1 MIDKDLIRQTIE
13 EKLASTDCFLISLSI
28 SGDNQ
33 IMVEIDSETSVDLDF
48 CVELTRYI
56 EQHFD
61 RDAED
66 YSLEIGSYSITKPF
80 VDRRQYR
87 KNIGRKVEVL
97 TEESR
102 KIRGTLVA
110 VDNDDFTLEIEEKEL
125 VEGQKRKK
133 LVKKEITLLYNSVK
147 QTKLEF

>member
-13 EKLASTDCFLISLSI
+13 EKLALTDCFLVSLSI

-110 VDNDDFTLEIEEKEL
+110 VDNDGFTLEIEEKEL
-125 VEGQKRKK
+125 LEGKKRKK
-133 LVKKEITLLYNSVK
+133 LVKKEITLLYSSVK

>member
-13 EKLASTDCFLISLSI
+13 EKLASTDCFLVSLSI

-48 CVELTRYI
+48 FVELTRYI

-133 LVKKEITLLYNSVK
+133 LVKKETTLLYNSVK
-147 QTKLEF
+147 QIKLEF

>member
-13 EKLASTDCFLISLSI
+13 KKLASTDCFLVSLSI

-110 VDNDDFTLEIEEKEL
+110 VDNDGFTLEIEEKEL
-125 VEGQKRKK
+125 LEGQKRKK
-133 LVKKEITLLYNSVK
+133 LVKKEIILLYNSVK

>member
-13 EKLASTDCFLISLSI
+13 EKLASTDCFLVSLSI

-61 RDAED
+61 RDVED

-110 VDNDDFTLEIEEKEL
+110 VDNDGFTLEIEEKAL

-133 LVKKEITLLYNSVK
+133 LVKKEITLLYSSVK

>member
-13 EKLASTDCFLISLSI
+13 EKLASTDCFLVSLSI

-133 LVKKEITLLYNSVK
+133 LGKKEITLLYNSVK

>member
-13 EKLASTDCFLISLSI
+13 EKLASTDCFWVSLSI

-110 VDNDDFTLEIEEKEL
+110 VDNDGFTLEIEEKEL

>member
-13 EKLASTDCFLISLSI
+13 EKLASTDCFLVSLSI

-61 RDAED
+61 RDAEV
-66 YSLEIGSYSITKPF
+66 YSLEICSYSITKPF

>member
-13 EKLASTDCFLISLSI
+13 EKLASTDCFLVSLSI

-110 VDNDDFTLEIEEKEL
+110 VDNDGFTLEIEEKEL

-133 LVKKEITLLYNSVK
+133 LVKKETTLLYNSVK
-147 QTKLEF
+147 QIKLEF

>member
-13 EKLASTDCFLISLSI
+13 EKLASTDCFLVSLSI

-102 KIRGTLVA
+102 KIRGMLVA

>member
-13 EKLASTDCFLISLSI
+13 EKLASTDCFLVSLSI

-33 IMVEIDSETSVDLDF
+33 IMVGIDSETSVDLDF

-61 RDAED
+61 RDVED

-110 VDNDDFTLEIEEKEL
+110 VDNDGFTLEIEEKEL
-125 VEGQKRKK
+125 LEGQKRKK

>member
-13 EKLASTDCFLISLSI
+13 EKLASTDCLLVSLSI

-61 RDAED
+61 RDVED

-97 TEESR
+97 TEESK

-110 VDNDDFTLEIEEKEL
+110 VDNDGFTLEIEEKEL
-125 VEGQKRKK
+125 LEGQKRKK

>member
-13 EKLASTDCFLISLSI
+13 EKLASTECFLVSLSI

-102 KIRGTLVA
+102 KIRGMLVA

>member
-13 EKLASTDCFLISLSI
+13 EKLASTDCFWVSLSI

-110 VDNDDFTLEIEEKEL
+110 VDNDGFTLEIEEKEL

-133 LVKKEITLLYNSVK
+133 LVKKEIILLYNSVK

>member
-97 TEESR
+97 TEESK

-110 VDNDDFTLEIEEKEL
+110 VDNDGFTLEIEEKEL
-125 VEGQKRKK
+125 LEGQKRKK

>member
-13 EKLASTDCFLISLSI
+13 EKLASTDCFLVSLSI

-87 KNIGRKVEVL
+87 KNIGRKVEVF

-133 LVKKEITLLYNSVK
+133 LVKKEIALLYNSVK

>member
-13 EKLASTDCFLISLSI
+13 EKLASTDCFLVSLSI

-61 RDAED
+61 RDVED

-110 VDNDDFTLEIEEKEL
+110 VDNDGFTLEIEEKEL

>member
-13 EKLASTDCFLISLSI
+13 EKLASTDCFLVSLSI

-110 VDNDDFTLEIEEKEL
+110 VDNDGFTLEIEEKEL
-125 VEGQKRKK
+125 LEGQKRKK

>member
-13 EKLASTDCFLISLSI
+13 EKLALTDCFLVSLSI

>member
-13 EKLASTDCFLISLSI
+13 EKLALTDCFLVSLSI

-56 EQHFD
+56 EQYFD

-110 VDNDDFTLEIEEKEL
+110 VDNDGFTLEIEEKEL
-125 VEGQKRKK
+125 LEGKKRKK
-133 LVKKEITLLYNSVK
+133 LVKKEITLLYSSVK

>member
-13 EKLASTDCFLISLSI
+13 EKLASTDCFLVSLSI

-61 RDAED
+61 RDVED

-110 VDNDDFTLEIEEKEL
+110 VDNDGFTLEIEEKEL
-125 VEGQKRKK
+125 LEGKKRKK
-133 LVKKEITLLYNSVK
+133 LVKKEITLLYSSVK

>member
-80 VDRRQYR
+80 VNRRQYR

-110 VDNDDFTLEIEEKEL
+110 VDNDGFTLEIEEKEL

>member
-13 EKLASTDCFLISLSI
+13 EKLASTDCFLVSLSI

-80 VDRRQYR
+80 VDRCQYR

-97 TEESR
+97 TEESK

-110 VDNDDFTLEIEEKEL
+110 VDNDGFTLEIEEKEL
-125 VEGQKRKK
+125 LEGQKRKK

>member
-13 EKLASTDCFLISLSI
+13 GKLASTDCFLVSLSI

>member
-13 EKLASTDCFLISLSI
+13 EKLASTDCFLVSLSI
-28 SGDNQ
+28 SGDNP

-97 TEESR
+97 TEESK

-110 VDNDDFTLEIEEKEL
+110 VDNDGFTLEIEEKEL

>member
-13 EKLASTDCFLISLSI
+13 EKLASTDCFLVSLSI

-97 TEESR
+97 TEGSR
-102 KIRGTLVA
+102 KIRGMLVA

>member
-13 EKLASTDCFLISLSI
+13 EKLASTDCFLVSLSI

-110 VDNDDFTLEIEEKEL
+110 VDNDGFTLEIEEKEL
-125 VEGQKRKK
+125 LEGKKRKK
-133 LVKKEITLLYNSVK
+133 LVKKKITLLYSSVK

>member
-61 RDAED
+61 RDVED

>member
-1 MIDKDLIRQTIE
+1 MIDKNLIRQTIE
-13 EKLASTDCFLISLSI
+13 EKLASTDCFLVSLSI

-56 EQHFD
+56 EQYFD

-110 VDNDDFTLEIEEKEL
+110 VDNDGFTLEIEEKEL
-125 VEGQKRKK
+125 VEGKKRKK
-133 LVKKEITLLYNSVK
+133 LVKKEITLLYSSVK

>member
-13 EKLASTDCFLISLSI
+13 EKLASTDCFLVSLSI

-97 TEESR
+97 TEESK

-110 VDNDDFTLEIEEKEL
+110 VDNDGFTLEIEEKEL
-125 VEGQKRKK
+125 VKGQKRKK

>member
-13 EKLASTDCFLISLSI
+13 EKLASTDCFLVSLSI
-28 SGDNQ
+28 SGGNQ

-110 VDNDDFTLEIEEKEL
+110 VDNDGFTLEIEEKEL
-125 VEGQKRKK
+125 LEGQKRKK

>member
-33 IMVEIDSETSVDLDF
+33 IIVEIDSETSVDLDF

-110 VDNDDFTLEIEEKEL
+110 VDNDGFTLEIEEKEL

>member
-13 EKLASTDCFLISLSI
+13 EKLASTDCFLVSLSI

-33 IMVEIDSETSVDLDF
+33 IMLEIDSETSVDLDF

-110 VDNDDFTLEIEEKEL
+110 VDNDGFTLEIEEKEL

>member
-1 MIDKDLIRQTIE
+1 MTDKDLIRQTIE
-13 EKLASTDCFLISLSI
+13 EKLASTDCFLVSLSI

-61 RDAED
+61 RDVED

-97 TEESR
+97 TEESK

-110 VDNDDFTLEIEEKEL
+110 VDNDGFTLEIEEKEL
-125 VEGQKRKK
+125 LEGQKRKK

>member
-13 EKLASTDCFLISLSI
+13 EKLASTDCFLVSLSI

-97 TEESR
+97 TEESK

-110 VDNDDFTLEIEEKEL
+110 VDNDGFTLEIEEKEL

>member
-13 EKLASTDCFLISLSI
+13 EKLASTDCFLVSLSI

-87 KNIGRKVEVL
+87 KNIGRKV
-97 TEESR
+97 
-102 KIRGTLVA
+102 
-110 VDNDDFTLEIEEKEL
+110 
-125 VEGQKRKK
+125 
-133 LVKKEITLLYNSVK
+133 
-147 QTKLEF
+147 

>member
-13 EKLASTDCFLISLSI
+13 EKLASTDCFLVSLSI

-33 IMVEIDSETSVDLDF
+33 IMVEIDSETSFDLDF

-110 VDNDDFTLEIEEKEL
+110 VDNDGFTLEIEEKEL
-125 VEGQKRKK
+125 LEGQKRKK
-133 LVKKEITLLYNSVK
+133 LVKKEITLLYSSVK
-147 QTKLEF
+147 QTKLEL

>member
-13 EKLASTDCFLISLSI
+13 EKLASTDCFLVSLSI

-110 VDNDDFTLEIEEKEL
+110 VDNDGFTLGIEEKEL

-147 QTKLEF
+147 QIKLEF

>member
-13 EKLASTDCFLISLSI
+13 EKLASTDCFLVSLSI

-61 RDAED
+61 RDVED

-87 KNIGRKVEVL
+87 KKNGRKVEVL
-97 TEESR
+97 TEESK

-110 VDNDDFTLEIEEKEL
+110 VDNDGFTLEIEEKEL
-125 VEGQKRKK
+125 LEGQKRKK

>member
-13 EKLASTDCFLISLSI
+13 EKLASTDCFLVSLSI

-125 VEGQKRKK
+125 LEGQKRKK